1 MSIKLTLASYK
12 LAGKLEKL
20 DSILSGLNIKRS
32 TLLDYVYPNN
42 VKIAVVHMKLHSFS
56 DLRSLVQECSSLVDS
71 AVRSGAHVVLFPHL
85 FGLLPVCAHKS
96 AAAIVQKTVGEI
108 RKGHIDKTL
117 VSQIVERFSDFVF
130 DCYYSLFLRLA
141 QRYNIYIAAGSTYV
155 STPQGVRC
163 RSYLFSPDHSEPF
176 FQDKLH
182 LTPTEVRVGVRAG
195 EEMNVLDL
203 KVGRVVLLAGLDAS
217 FYECYKVAHGLG
229 AQIILSPSSLTETAP
244 YTARYNASLIAAQH
258 YSLYT
263 ARSSFVSGTAD
274 TASGVYAP
282 QLLTRN
288 LDGIVVHTNE
298 AGAESQVLCARI
310 DPPKLIDNVDVYA
323 YSANPDFSQ
332 VLSDEVYPA
341 YFRSLSP
348 EAPKQ

>member
-42 VKIAVVHMKLHSFS
+42 VKIAAVHMKLAPCP
-56 DLRSLVQECSSLVDS
+56 DLRSLVQTCSSLVDN

-85 FGLLPVCAHKS
+85 FGLLPLCAHKG
-96 AAAIVQKTVGEI
+96 AAAIVQKMAADLRAGNVS
-108 RKGHIDKTL
+108 RARFSLVMDK
-117 VSQIVERFSDFVF
+117 FSDFVF
-130 DCYYSLFLRLA
+130 DCYYTLFLRLA

-155 STPQGVRC
+155 STPKGIRC
-163 RSYLFSPDHSEPF
+163 RSYLFSPDHTDAF

-182 LTPTEVRVGVRAG
+182 LTPTETKLGIQAG
-195 EEMNVLDL
+195 DEMHILDL
-203 KVGRVVLLAGLDAS
+203 KIGRAALLAGMDTA
-217 FYECYKVAHGLG
+217 FCECYKVARGLG
-229 AQIILSPSSLTETAP
+229 AQIVLSPSSLREENS
-244 YTARYNASLIAAQH
+244 YTARYNASLIAAQQ

-263 ARSSFVSGTAD
+263 ARASFVSSEVSG
-274 TASGVYAP
+274 ASGVYAP

-288 LDGIVVHTNE
+288 LDGIIVHTNE
-298 AGAESQVLCARI
+298 AGEESQVLCARI

-323 YSANPDFSQ
+323 SSTNPDFSQ
-332 VLSDEVYPA
+332 VLASEIYPA
-341 YFRSLSP
+341 YLRSLAP
-348 EAPKQ
+348 EDK

>member
-42 VKIAVVHMKLHSFS
+42 VKIAVVHMKLAPFS
-56 DLRSLVQECSSLVDS
+56 DLRSFVQTCSSLVDN

-85 FGLLPVCAHKS
+85 FGLLPVCAHKG
-96 AAAIVQKTVGEI
+96 AAAIVQKTAADLRAGNVNRARFTQLME
-108 RKGHIDKTL
+108 K
-117 VSQIVERFSDFVF
+117 FSDFVF
-130 DCYYSLFLRLA
+130 DCYYTLFLRLA

-155 STPQGVRC
+155 STPKGIRC
-163 RSYLFSPDHSEPF
+163 RSYLFSPDHTEAF

-182 LTPTEVRVGVRAG
+182 LTPNETRLGIQAG
-195 EEMNVLDL
+195 DELNILDL
-203 KVGRVVLLAGLDAS
+203 KIGRAVLLAGMDAA
-217 FYECYKVAHGLG
+217 FFECYKIARGLG
-229 AQIILSPSSLTETAP
+229 AQIVLSPSSLREEGS

-263 ARSSFVSGTAD
+263 ARASFVSAGMD
-274 TASGVYAP
+274 GASGVYAP

-288 LDGIVVHTNE
+288 LDGIIVHTNE
-298 AGAESQVLCARI
+298 AGDENQVLCARI

-323 YSANPDFSQ
+323 ASSNPDFSQ
-332 VLSDEVYPA
+332 VLANEVYPA
-341 YFRSLSP
+341 YFRSRAP
-348 EAPKQ
+348 EEGK